1 MMELIV
7 EYWIEVV
14 LGMIVTGLSFCY
26 KHLQKKV
33 KEHELLK
40 EGLIAILH
48 DRLIQS
54 GMYFLS
60 KDEISLLEFDNF
72 KSMYEA
78 YHKLGGNG
86 TGTEIYERIGELP
99 IKK

>member
-1 MMELIV
+1 MRELIV
-7 EYWIEVV
+7 EYWVEVF

-54 GMYFLS
+54 GMFFLD
-60 KDEISLLEFDNF
+60 KGEITLLEFDNF

-78 YHKLGGNG
+78 YHKLGGNS
-86 TGTEIYERIGELP
+86 TGTEIYERVSELK